1 MTRLRQTSGARGP
14 KATARHWALGP
25 IAAIALLS
33 LALAGALTWQLKQLV
48 RASERVDHSDQVLG
62 ETHELEKLILDLET
76 GLRGYVVTGGDP
88 VFLAPYT
95 NGRGRALTQLDSLAA
110 LTQDEPFLQ
119 QHLGQVRAR
128 LYLWIAHSQ
137 KVISVVGS
145 GANAE
150 KMIAE
155 GQGRNLMSGIRER
168 LNEMVDSEAKLRDQR
183 STLALRRGAITEA
196 VAGGSLGV
204 LGLLLAVSL
213 FQRRRWEAA
222 LGASEERFHALTDQ
236 LTEYAVYLLDPSG
249 EVASWNEGACRLYG
263 YREDEALGRPVAALY
278 TPEDADSRLPERQRE
293 EAAARGQFVGQ
304 AWRVRKDGTRF
315 WADQVLT
322 SLHDD
327 DGELTGFAQVTRD
340 LTERKQVEDRIR
352 AAEAKLRGVL
362 ESAYDAIL
370 IANGSGEIE
379 FANQKAQ
386 LALGYEQAELVG
398 QPLETLVP
406 AGDAAGRDVLRER
419 LQFVASTHAGAEL
432 ELQAARRD
440 GREFPISLS
449 LSSTGTS
456 EGGAPVTA
464 IFRDESEA
472 KHKARQ
478 QQLLAEL
485 GHELA
490 KSLEYETVF
499 RTIAELTVPA
509 LADWAVVDLRQ
520 AGGEIT
526 RLAVAH
532 GDPEKQAL
540 ARRLHDRSHELPSG
554 SDSVRRVI
562 RTEQPILVEDHA
574 LERLRESTRDE
585 ESVQLLR
592 QLGTRSYLMVP
603 LQARGRILGVLTLGV
618 SRRPFTADDLR
629 FAEEI
634 AQRGSLVA
642 DNARLFQQATDEA
655 RLRQEL
661 VAIVSHDLRN
671 PMHAIRLNAQVLER
685 LVSRMDG
692 ATAPPLEKLRF
703 IAGSIERAVDQ
714 GNRLITDLLD
724 SAKIDSGTFSVVRRA
739 VTLGG
744 VFQTALETLQPIAL
758 EKGIALQL
766 DEPTARR
773 VPCDPERIA
782 QALSNLIG
790 NAIKFTPSG
799 GRITV
804 FAQESERE
812 IRIGVRDT
820 GRGVP
825 QEALPHVFERYWQAE
840 GTKRAGAGL
849 GLSIVKGIVDAHG
862 GRVWA
867 ESTPGQGSTFWFS
880 LPCADDG
887 FAEAAEEASGM
898 GPS

>member
-1 MTRLRQTSGARGP
+1 V
-14 KATARHWALGP
+14 
-25 IAAIALLS
+25 AIAFLS
-33 LALAGALTWQLKQLV
+33 LVLAGALTWQLKQLV

-76 GLRGYVVTGGDP
+76 GMRGYVVTGDK

-95 NGRGRALTQLDSLAA
+95 NGRESALNQLDSLAA

-128 LYLWIAHSQ
+128 LHLWIAHSE
-137 KVISVVGS
+137 KVISVVGRD
-145 GANAE
+145 ANAQE
-150 KMIAE
+150 LIAE
-155 GQGRNLMSGIRER
+155 GQGRTLMSGMRQL
-168 LNEMVDSEAKLRDQR
+168 LNEMVASEAKLRDQR
-183 STLALRRGAITEA
+183 SKLALQRGAITEA

-204 LGLLLAVSL
+204 LGLLLGVSL
-213 FQRRRWEAA
+213 FQRRRWEMA

-263 YREDEALGRPVAALY
+263 YREEEALGRPVAALY
-278 TPEDADSRLPERQRE
+278 TPEDANSALPARQRE
-293 EAAARGQFVGQ
+293 EAAARGQYVGQ
-304 AWRVRKDGTRF
+304 AWRMRKDGTRF

-322 SLHDD
+322 ALHDG
-327 DGELTGFAQVTRD
+327 DGALTGFAQVTRD

-370 IANGSGEIE
+370 IANGRGEIE
-379 FANQKAQ
+379 FANHKAQ
-386 LALGYEQAELVG
+386 LALGYGQAELVG
-398 QPLETLVP
+398 RPLEALVS
-406 AGDAAGRDVLRER
+406 AGDASGRDLLRER
-419 LQFVASTHAGAEL
+419 LRSVVSTHAGAEL

-449 LSSTGTS
+449 LSSTGAA

-472 KHKARQ
+472 RHKARQ
-478 QQLLAEL
+478 QRLLAEL

-509 LADWAVVDLRQ
+509 LADWAVVDLCQ
-520 AGGEIT
+520 ADGEIT

-540 ARRLHDRSHELPSG
+540 ARRLHDRSLELPSG

-562 RTEQPILVEDHA
+562 RTGQPILVEDQA
-574 LERLRESTRDE
+574 LERLRETTRDE

-618 SRRPFTADDLR
+618 SQRPFTAHDLR

-642 DNARLFQQATDEA
+642 DNARLFQRATDEA

-692 ATAPPLEKLRF
+692 VTPPPLERLRF

-724 SAKIDSGTFSVVRRA
+724 SAKIDSGTFSVARRE
-739 VTLGG
+739 VSLSG

-766 DEPTARR
+766 EATARV

-804 FAQESERE
+804 FAEESERE
-812 IRIGVRDT
+812 VRIGVRDT

-840 GTKRAGAGL
+840 GAKRAGAGL

-867 ESTPGQGSTFWFS
+867 QSTPGQGSTFWFS
-880 LPCADDG
+880 LPSFEG
-887 FAEAAEEASGM
+887 RSAEAEVEDAEAPSARASGA
-898 GPS
+898 GPH